1 MSEPVAPAESP
12 LFDENQT
19 HTSAP
24 TSGQLSDGFILDE
37 VPTSSIFNYLLN
49 ASGEW
54 LVWLKAK
61 LALFPGYAADTTL
74 TIAANT
80 ILPTQG
86 NHNIET
92 AGAGPTSDLETIT
105 TTNLDDGRILVI
117 TCYNPS
123 HVVVVKHAAGGAG
136 QIHLND
142 GLDYSLNSLASFLML
157 KRVGADWYELGR
169 SIQPG
174 LEGPGFIKA
183 YGGAGAPSGYLL
195 CDGAAIS
202 RSVYA
207 SLFSVISTN
216 FGGGD
221 GSTTFNVPSLG
232 GRFLRGIASFQDI
245 TCTGLPSGNTATFTG
260 HPYKQSGQRVRLTG
274 GSVTGLSTGTD
285 YYIVYVDAN
294 TLGFSSSR
302 ALALAGTK
310 INLSSN
316 SSAVISQWEDPDAS
330 TRAASTVG
338 AASAANIG
346 SLQVDGFKSHLHTTG
361 KNASNVVGSSP
372 GNLYENNAPDI
383 NSGSTGGDETRPL
396 NVGVNYIIK
405 Y

>member
-1 MSEPVAPAESP
+1 MSEPTAPAESP
-12 LFDENQT
+12 LFDTDQT

-24 TSGQLSDGFILDE
+24 TSGQLTDGFVLDE
-37 VPTSSIFNYLLN
+37 VPTSSVFNYLLN
-49 ASGEW
+49 ALGAW
-54 LVWLKAK
+54 AVWLKAK
-61 LALFPGYAADTTL
+61 LALFPGYSADSTL

-80 ILPTQG
+80 ILPTKG

-92 AGAGPTSDLETIT
+92 AGGGATSDLETIT

-117 TCYNPS
+117 TCLNPS

-136 QIHLND
+136 QVHLND
-142 GLDYSLNSLASFLML
+142 GLDYSLNSLSSFLML
-157 KRVGADWYELGR
+157 KRVGADWYELSR

-174 LEGPGFIKA
+174 IEGPGFIKA

-195 CDGAAIS
+195 CDGAAVS

-207 SLFSVISTN
+207 SLFSVVSTN

-232 GRFLRGIASFQDI
+232 GRFLRGLATFPDI
-245 TCTGLPSGNTATFTG
+245 TCSGLPSGNTGTFTG
-260 HPYKQSGQRVRLTG
+260 HPYRQSGQRVRLTA
-274 GSVTGLSTGTD
+274 GSVTGLVVNTD
-285 YYIVYVDAN
+285 YYTVYVDAN
-294 TLGFSSSR
+294 TLGFASSR
-302 ALALAGTK
+302 LLALAGTK

-316 SSAVISQWEDPDAS
+316 SSAVISQWEDPDVAS
-330 TRAASTVG
+330 REASTVG

-346 SLQVDGFKSHLHTTG
+346 SLQPDGFKAHTHPLNTSNIHNQGSGSGGLSAYTG
-361 KNASNVVGSSP
+361 S
-372 GNLYENNAPDI
+372 DTT
-383 NSGSTGGDETRPL
+383 GSTGDNETRPL
-396 NVGVNYIIK
+396 NVGVNYVIK